1 MAKLRV
7 ATSGPPKAYKH
18 AAVARPGR
26 ATPVGYVSSPIPNL
40 VRTNPSRTPRMLH
53 RLALLVSFTL
63 PHSALGMGRSFA
75 TYSAGKVPGRIK
87 PQFSDRVAYPW
98 PMKWTRDDEVCA
110 RADRAGFGHW
120 HCENSPSEMVYGSR
134 SILKSLYGDITMLHD
149 DFKVAFAE
157 ASDNG
162 AAPEKAVE
170 LYDCFY
176 DLDEDDEILNSLK
189 LLGLGPASQWAT
201 SELRDTAR
209 QITQEHHN
217 QGWDLRLLEWM
228 IAQGLEG
235 RSGGAFED

>member
-1 MAKLRV
+1 
-7 ATSGPPKAYKH
+7 
-18 AAVARPGR
+18 
-26 ATPVGYVSSPIPNL
+26 
-40 VRTNPSRTPRMLH
+40 MLH

-87 PQFSDRVAYPW
+87 PQLSDRMAYPG
-98 PMKWTRDDEVCA
+98 PMKWTRGDEVCA

-120 HCENSPSEMVYGSR
+120 HCEKSPRTMVFGSR
-134 SILKSLYGDITMLHD
+134 AILQSLYGDITMLHD
-149 DFKVAFAE
+149 DFKDAFAE

-162 AAPEKAVE
+162 AAPEKAVA

-176 DLDEDDEILNSLK
+176 HPDEDDEIL
-189 LLGLGPASQWAT
+189 GPGPVSDISDMAT
-201 SELRDTAR
+201 SELRDTAC
-209 QITQEHHN
+209 QIYEEHSS

>member
-87 PQFSDRVAYPW
+87 PQLSDRMAYPG
-98 PMKWTRDDEVCA
+98 PMKWTRGDEVCA

-120 HCENSPSEMVYGSR
+120 HCEKSPRTMVFGSR
-134 SILKSLYGDITMLHD
+134 AILRSLYGDITMLHD

-176 DLDEDDEILNSLK
+176 DPDEDDEV
-189 LLGLGPASQWAT
+189 LGLGPVSQLAT
-201 SELRDTAR
+201 SKLRDTAR
-209 QITQEHHN
+209 QIREEHSS

-235 RSGGAFED
+235 RSGGGFDD